1 MAYCVDI
8 THGRMLRE
16 IMSLHGVQ
24 QAGKVPA
31 RGRLLQAY
39 QERKSWL
46 LLPVVG
52 VLLLGLI
59 SLSGS
64 WECHKSNKVPLSDG
78 PTHSFAVLYN
88 RWTRFNSFAVVATEP
103 ARKQSNKKAYFGM

>member
-1 MAYCVDI
+1 MV
-8 THGRMLRE
+8 
-16 IMSLHGVQ
+16 SVQ

-64 WECHKSNKVPLSDG
+64 WECHKSNKVELRDIPNCSG
-78 PTHSFAVLYN
+78 SQ
-88 RWTRFNSFAVVATEP
+88 VVDVP
-103 ARKQSNKKAYFGM
+103 ALLCNKCP